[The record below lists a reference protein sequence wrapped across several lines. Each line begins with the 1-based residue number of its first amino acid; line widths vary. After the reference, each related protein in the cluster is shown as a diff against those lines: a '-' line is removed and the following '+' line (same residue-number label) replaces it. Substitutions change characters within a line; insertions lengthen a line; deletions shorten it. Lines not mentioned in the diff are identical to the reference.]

1 MLIEEL
7 FDVCSLAPTEK
18 NYVIVNKGLNFSHCI
33 LNYYL

>member
-1 MLIEEL
+1 MLNEEL

-18 NYVIVNKGLNFSHCI
+18 IVNKGLSFSYCI